1 MNLEALNK
9 ETHKN
14 LRFKKVG
21 KYTMPYVPITAHEA
35 AACSLNFVIVITQEE
50 EPRLVVILGQSKNV
64 LIDDD
69 FDGYVPFAV
78 QNYPFVLT
86 QNENDEKFL
95 CIDIDAP
102 DFKSGKALFKSGKES
117 EFLAQVI
124 ENTRVFS
131 EDEDRTKNALKEI
144 KDAGILEPK
153 ELTIGKENRAL
164 ISGFYVV
171 DREKLDKLD
180 DKTLADFARRGYL
193 ELIYTHLQSLSNL
206 QILTN
211 AIVEKELKPQETK
224 TKK

>member
-1 MNLEALNK
+1 MKLEALNK

-14 LRFKKVG
+14 LRFKKVS
-21 KYTMPYVPITAHEA
+21 KYTMPYAPIAAREM
-35 AACSLNFVIVITQEE
+35 AACSLKFPIVITQEE
-50 EPRLVVILGQSKNV
+50 APRLVALLGQSKNV

-78 QNYPFVLT
+78 QNYPFVLA
-86 QNENDEKFL
+86 QNEDNEKFL
-95 CIDIDAP
+95 CIDAEAP
-102 DFKSGKALFKSGKES
+102 DFKSGKELFKVGKES
-117 EFLAQVI
+117 DFLAQII
-124 ENTRVFS
+124 ENTKEFS
-131 EDEDRTKNALKEI
+131 EDEDRTKNALKEM

-153 ELTIGKENRAL
+153 ELTIGEENRAL

-206 QILTN
+206 QILTD
-211 AIVEKELKPQETK
+211 AIVEKELKTE
-224 TKK
+224 

>member
-21 KYTMPYVPITAHEA
+21 KYTMPYVPITAHEV

-64 LIDDD
+64 LIDDN
-69 FDGYVPFAV
+69 FDGYVPFVV
-78 QNYPFVLT
+78 QNYPFVLA
-86 QNENDEKFL
+86 QNEDGEKFL
-95 CIDIDAP
+95 CIDTDAP

-117 EFLAQVI
+117 DFLAQII
-124 ENTRVFS
+124 ENTKEFS
-131 EDEDRTKNALKEI
+131 EDEDRTKNAIKEI
-144 KDAGILEPK
+144 KNAGILEPK
-153 ELTIGKENRAL
+153 ELTIGEENRAL

-171 DREKLDKLD
+171 DREKLNQLD

-206 QILTN
+206 QILTD
-211 AIVEKELKPQETK
+211 AIVEKELKTQETK